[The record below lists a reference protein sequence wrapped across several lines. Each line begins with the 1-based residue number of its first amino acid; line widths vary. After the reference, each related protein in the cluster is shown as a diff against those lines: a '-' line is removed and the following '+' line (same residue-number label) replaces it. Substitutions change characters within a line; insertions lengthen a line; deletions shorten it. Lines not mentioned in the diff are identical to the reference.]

1 MTNPP
6 ADFRARG
13 SRHGAAKLTEAD
25 VREIRRRY
33 ATGGETFA
41 VLADAFSV
49 SPQTVSGIVHM
60 RSWQHV
66 ERKADDLAD
75 DHRKVSES
83 S

>member
-13 SRHGAAKLTEAD
+13 SRHGAAKLIEAD

-33 ATGGETFA
+33 ATGRETFA
-41 VLADAFSV
+41 ALADAYEI
-49 SPQTVSGIVHM
+49 SPQTVSGIVHR

-66 ERKADDLAD
+66 K
-75 DHRKVSES
+75 
-83 S
+83 